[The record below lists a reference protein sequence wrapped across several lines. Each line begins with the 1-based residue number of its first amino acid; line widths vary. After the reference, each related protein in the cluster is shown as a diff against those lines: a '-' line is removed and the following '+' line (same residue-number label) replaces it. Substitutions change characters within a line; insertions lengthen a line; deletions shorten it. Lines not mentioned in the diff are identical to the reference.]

1 MNFDSITIKRPEC
14 YIAWDSIRET
24 GSFTTD
30 DGIEVTLVGDK
41 LELFQQHVRCV
52 CNGKSADIR
61 GVWDSNTV
69 ALALINFRKL

>member
-14 YIAWDSIRET
+14 YAAWDSFRET
-24 GSFTTD
+24 GLFTSD

-52 CNGKSADIR
+52 RNGKSAQVR
-61 GVWDSNTV
+61 GVWDCNTV
-69 ALALINFRKL
+69 ALALANFRCL